1 MDTRIL
7 VPGAAQPASSTR
19 TDALALHQTILFTST
34 CPRCERE
41 QTQSFTK
48 TSLRRLLDAGYP
60 IEGYCVMC
68 DQFWALS
75 TRERLQLAKMAL
87 GGS

>member
-1 MDTRIL
+1 MSTSIL
-7 VPGAAQPASSTR
+7 VPGAAQRASSIR
-19 TDALALHQTILFTST
+19 TDALARHETVLFTST
-34 CPRCERE
+34 CPRCQRE

-48 TSLRRLLDAGYP
+48 NSLRRLLDAGHP

-75 TRERLQLAKMAL
+75 TRERLQLAKTAL
-87 GGS
+87 GGG